1 MKKIILSVA
10 VLIASTIKTKSAPT
24 AKWPKG
30 LRIFWVR
37 VGNWWE
43 ANKPK
48 AMGIAKSISKLH
60 QIDEGSIAK
69 VFSHADVSGLVAT
82 IQLKLKG
89 VATKAITL
97 ATAETLTDK
106 AVLPLPMCV
115 TTLLKLPPG
124 QAATK
129 IMAVSM
135 FEGRSKTSVANHV
148 PTGSKINCGIKPQ
161 ITALGVCATRL
172 KSSRRNSKAT
182 EKTMVA
188 KTKPK
193 THCCEPMSVSF
204 AKSIAYAMPR
214 KIKG

>member
-1 MKKIILSVA
+1 M
-10 VLIASTIKTKSAPT
+10 
-24 AKWPKG
+24 
-30 LRIFWVR
+30 
-37 VGNWWE
+37 
-43 ANKPK
+43 
-48 AMGIAKSISKLH
+48 
-60 QIDEGSIAK
+60 AK
-69 VFSHADVSGLVAT
+69 VCSHAAVSGLVAT
-82 IQLKLKG
+82 IQLKLNG
-89 VATKAITL
+89 VATKAIML

-129 IMAVSM
+129 IMAVSIL
-135 FEGRSKTSVANHV
+135 EGRSKTNVANHV

-161 ITALGVCATRL
+161 ITAFGVCATRL
-172 KSSRRNSKAT
+172 KSSSRNSKAT

-193 THCCEPMSVSF
+193 THCCEPMQVSF
-204 AKSIAYAMPR
+204 GKSIAYAMPR